1 MSTESQST
9 VNGSKLICET
19 VSGSYEFEIQGYS
32 LAKGMGVGKGM
43 ASSKFTVGGHDWVI
57 MFYPD
62 GQTQD
67 SKEYVSAFVHLVS
80 PGHVRASYE
89 LELLDQSGEEIHSS
103 CANSTVTF
111 GTNFDM
117 WYVRVFQL
125 LWFLI

>member
-32 LAKGMGVGKGM
+32 LAKGMGVGKEM

-62 GQTQD
+62 GRDQA
-67 SKEYVSAFVHLVS
+67 SEEYVSVFVKLVS
-80 PGHVRASYE
+80 PGDVRASFE
-89 LELLDQSGEEIHSS
+89 LQLLDQGGEEIYRTHPTS
-103 CANSTVTF
+103 ALTF
-111 GTNFDM
+111 GTNSM
-117 WYVRVFQL
+117 
-125 LWFLI
+125 